1 LQRGFARGPGFGLY
15 STQTRDRYEINAHLQ
30 NIIGKHTVK
39 WGFEWFRNKYNIN
52 TLSSG
57 PAVTY
62 AFTPGLG
69 LTPTN
74 GASNVTNGERIT
86 NNWLVCTVRTTAI
99 TCPTSAGVTRAS
111 AIPAATLAALGLTVN
126 PTATTITTAEA
137 FGNPFIVRNTTRVR
151 DFELVGKTYTD
162 AEAFYVQDDW
172 KFLPNWQFN
181 IGARW
186 DYQQS
191 YSNDGTSYIKF
202 NNWWDNL
209 APRLGLTWDFTGKGK
224 GKLFA
229 NYATFI
235 EVPCRWTLTS
245 ALRAATFRRTRTL
258 TLIR

>member
-1 LQRGFARGPGFGLY
+1 M
-15 STQTRDRYEINAHLQ
+15 
-30 NIIGKHTVK
+30 
-39 WGFEWFRNKYNIN
+39 RN
-52 TLSSG
+52 
-57 PAVTY
+57 
-62 AFTPGLG
+62 
-69 LTPTN
+69 TN
-74 GASNVTNGERIT
+74 GTANATNGDRIT
-86 NNWLVCTVRTTAI
+86 NNWLVCTVRGTAI
-99 TCPTSAGVTRAS
+99 TCPTSGGANRAL
-111 AIPAATLAALGLTVN
+111 AIPGATLATLGLTVN
-126 PTATTITTAEA
+126 PAATSITTAEA
-137 FGNPFIVRNTTRVR
+137 FGNPFIIRNTTRVR

-235 EVPCRWTLTS
+235 EVPVPLDVNV
-245 ALRAATFRRTRTL
+245 RAAGGSSQSDKNFNVNRYAAPSNATIVPGISGNL
-258 TLIR
+258 GIGVVNLG